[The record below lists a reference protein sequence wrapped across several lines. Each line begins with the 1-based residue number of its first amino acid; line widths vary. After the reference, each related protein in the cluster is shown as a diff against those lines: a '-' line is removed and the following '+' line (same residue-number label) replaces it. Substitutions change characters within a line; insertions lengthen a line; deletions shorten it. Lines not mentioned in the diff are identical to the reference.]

1 MVSPFKNENHEFA
14 QDFRSTLYK
23 TTSRLDTSPRVA
35 PVKKAEAISP
45 TIIPLVFFI
54 NRRNPSTSSTN
65 FDSK

>member
-23 TTSRLDTSPRVA
+23 TTSRLDTSPMVA

-45 TIIPLVFFI
+45 TILLHQPAEPI
-54 NRRNPSTSSTN
+54 NVINELQQ
-65 FDSK
+65 